1 VNPKSNYHNR
11 STTLDEQRLYDHLLN
26 CAALHS
32 PDEMTARFQ
41 ALFIEGTG
49 YPEREVMLA
58 LDSIVGAAEAD
69 QYFRYILNRCCHILI
84 NRWQTHPQHQA
95 AIPQL
100 VALFEQSAHRR
111 VSDYTRSRSVRR
123 LRQIVH
129 DFSSTEQ
136 YLTLRRLARVIEA
149 RQQQRVAREE
159 DPGARSLGML
169 IDRYPYLY
177 EYCLVSEDSGLEH
190 QQHIRRMQSE
200 VQRQFEIDLSQYVT
214 YRTRLSR
221 QRPPTA
227 PSQSAPSQSA
237 PSRSAP
243 NRSALESPRPIA
255 NPTLLNDREL
265 VTSLKQFS
273 GRRSD
278 GASYRDVAQSFL
290 LTSAQAPSYGVFKSD
305 LYDYITAGVEP
316 GYGRRQFN
324 QLLSEQLLGAYPD
337 SDHKPLNDFLIVRT
351 CSQLFNFL
359 VVDSAKSTQHF
370 VFIDL
375 INNLGPVWT
384 IGLLLRIL
392 LICRKVRPYLERR
405 FSILFNHYEAAN
417 RDTVG
422 WLVTVLENFNIA
434 LSLNF
439 GSLDLSHAMTTPP

>member
-1 VNPKSNYHNR
+1 MNAKSNYHNR

-32 PDEMTARFQ
+32 PEEMTARFQ

-58 LDSIVGAAEAD
+58 LDGIVSAAEAD

-84 NRWQTHPQHQA
+84 NRWQAHPQHQA

-100 VALFEQSAHRR
+100 VALFEQSACRR
-111 VSDYTRSRSVRR
+111 VSDYARSRSVKR

-149 RQQQRVAREE
+149 RQQQRIAREE
-159 DPGARSLGML
+159 DAGARSLGML

-221 QRPPTA
+221 QRPPA
-227 PSQSAPSQSA
+227 
-237 PSRSAP
+237 AP
-243 NRSALESPRPIA
+243 NRSALELPRPIA

-290 LTSAQAPSYGVFKSD
+290 LTSAQAPSYKVFKND

-324 QLLSEQLLGAYPD
+324 QMLSDQLSGVYPD

-370 VFIDL
+370 VFVDL

-422 WLVTVLENFNIA
+422 WLVTVLENLNIA

-439 GSLDLSHAMTTPP
+439 GNLDLSHAMAMPS